1 MKVGAKKGREEI
13 IHLPLDA
20 TCLFLVD
27 VGSATGY
34 LTHHSIRHRT
44 LTAKD
49 GTVQDDWEKGGKKRR
64 LNLQNVCAGQGAD
77 VFFVLFFG
85 LVFFGFSLAFVFKRQ
100 STVKTQQNG
109 HVSFGPPSDFFPCS
123 FVFDRECEI

>member
-77 VFFVLFFG
+77 VFLVCLF
-85 LVFFGFSLAFVFKRQ
+85 LA
-100 STVKTQQNG
+100 S
-109 HVSFGPPSDFFPCS
+109 H
-123 FVFDRECEI
+123 